1 MKTVRVALV
10 FVLAGA
16 TTNTFAQAD
25 RRPQLRA
32 GVLAGSVV
40 IDGVLEEAVWQDV
53 EVADA
58 FTQVEPAEGT
68 GVGAA
73 TRLRVLAGTKAIVI
87 GIELATSGSF
97 V

>member
-40 IDGVLEEAVWQDV
+40 IDGVL
-53 EVADA
+53 
-58 FTQVEPAEGT
+58 
-68 GVGAA
+68 
-73 TRLRVLAGTKAIVI
+73 
-87 GIELATSGSF
+87 
-97 V
+97 